1 LFHDISSR
9 GFSVSP
15 RRTSSGA
22 RIAVIAT
29 ELPPHLMPEDEFPKA
44 LDKGKSQPVNLVF
57 VMQRKGVA
65 FRRFFR
71 CLFEDMFD
79 GETMAMAWVKLAPG
93 CCTGRPICRIQS
105 P

>member
-1 LFHDISSR
+1 
-9 GFSVSP
+9 
-15 RRTSSGA
+15 
-22 RIAVIAT
+22 
-29 ELPPHLMPEDEFPKA
+29 MPEDEFPKA

-79 GETMAMAWVKLAPG
+79 GETMAMAWVKLAPWVLH
-93 CCTGRPICRIQS
+93 RPSDLPHSVALMGVPQVAFRR
-105 P
+105 